1 MLAGMFLESRM
12 NPLPGITLQS
22 IAKAAGVARS
32 TVSKALRNDPTI
44 PAETCRRI
52 QAQAKKLGYK
62 PSPAVSA
69 LMSQLRRN
77 RHRKHFEP
85 VAFVTAFPTPDKWR
99 SMIQYKAYF
108 DGATQR
114 CEELGFRL
122 EEFWLGSVNW
132 QGARLSNILQ
142 TRAIRGVLLAPAPA
156 TTVTRIDM
164 DWTQFSIVAF
174 GYGLKNL
181 PCHRVTNDQ
190 YRTLLRLLSRLDH
203 LGYRRIG
210 LMYPKSSDQ
219 SILNY
224 LFAATSVY
232 QSYLPQALHVPPL
245 MVEHQNSRDLIEWI
259 RQHRPDAVVVS
270 HSDALKWLKEAGIRV
285 PEDLG
290 VAFFSGRDIRA
301 EKLAGMD
308 QNPRHIGMTA
318 IELMAEQLY
327 ENRTGIPAFQ
337 KIVLVEGE
345 WNDGWT
351 VRDQGIGPSL
361 DWSRLL

>member
-1 MLAGMFLESRM
+1 MFLESRM
-12 NPLPGITLQS
+12 KPLPGITLQS

-44 PAETCRRI
+44 PAETCQRI
-52 QAQAKKLGYK
+52 QEKARKLGYK

-85 VAFVTAFPTPDKWR
+85 VAFVTAFPKADTWR
-99 SMIQYKAYF
+99 SMIQFKAYF

-132 QGARLSNILQ
+132 QGSRLSNILQ

-156 TTVTRIDM
+156 AVTRIDM

-219 SILNY
+219 NVINY
-224 LFAATSVY
+224 LFAAISVY
-232 QSYLPQALHVPPL
+232 QSYLPAALCVPPL
-245 MVEHQNSRDLIEWI
+245 MVEDPTRRDFIEWI
-259 RQHRPDAVVVS
+259 RQHKPDAVVVNQS
-270 HSDALKWLKEAGIRV
+270 WTLEWLKEEGIRV

-290 VAFFSGRDIRA
+290 VAFFSGRDIHA
-301 EKLAGMD
+301 EKLAGVD
-308 QNPRHIGMTA
+308 QNPLHIGMTG
-318 IELMAEQLY
+318 IELVAEQLY

-337 KIVLVEGE
+337 KVVLVEGE

-351 VRDQGIGPSL
+351 VRDLGAGPSL
-361 DWSRLL
+361 DWTRLL

>member
-1 MLAGMFLESRM
+1 MT
-12 NPLPGITLQS
+12 PLTGITLQS

-44 PAETCRRI
+44 PPETCRRI
-52 QAQAKKLGYK
+52 QEKAQKLGYK
-62 PSPAVSA
+62 PSPAISA

-85 VAFVTAFPTPDKWR
+85 VAFVTAFSTADKWK
-99 SMIQYKAYF
+99 SMIQFKAYF

-114 CEELGFRL
+114 CVELGFRL
-122 EEFWLGSVNW
+122 EEFWLGGVNW
-132 QGARLSNILQ
+132 QGARLSTILQ
-142 TRAIRGVLLAPAPA
+142 TRAIRGVLLAPAS
-156 TTVTRIDM
+156 TSSTRLDM
-164 DWTQFSIVAF
+164 DWAQFSVVAF
-174 GYGLKNL
+174 GYGFKHL

-210 LMYPKSSDQ
+210 LVYPRSWDQ
-219 SILNY
+219 KIINY

-232 QSYLPQALHVPPL
+232 QSYLQPALHVPPL
-245 MVEHQNSRDLIEWI
+245 MAEHQNPRDLVGWV

-270 HSDALKWLKEAGIRV
+270 HANVLEWLKEAGIRV
-285 PEDLG
+285 PGDLG

-301 EKLAGMD
+301 ENLAGMD

-318 IELMAEQLY
+318 IELVAEQLY

-337 KIVLVEGE
+337 KVVLVEGE

-351 VRDQGIGPSL
+351 VRDQKTGPSL